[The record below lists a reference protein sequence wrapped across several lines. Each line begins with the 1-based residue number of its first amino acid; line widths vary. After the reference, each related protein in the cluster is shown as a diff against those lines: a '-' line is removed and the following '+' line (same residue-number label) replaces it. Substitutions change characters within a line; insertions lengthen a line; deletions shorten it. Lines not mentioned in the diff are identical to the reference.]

1 MTCSLDPF
9 GAPSQRARAKTI
21 SIKRLSKRALLEE
34 QRRLEHANATD
45 PVEPRPL
52 TFAECERRGIGTIES
67 PCAYVSCRWNL
78 ALDVDN
84 RTGSIKVNFPGAVV
98 DGAID
103 VSLIPAT
110 CALVIADSDGL
121 TLEQVG
127 EILNLTRE
135 RVRQIETKG
144 LQQIAE
150 LARLAALQDDHDETD
165 AAALV
170 VHEHLSQY
178 AVDHQRDANRETEAE
193 DESEDEQPRAATVS
207 RTPRWVVVPMDG
219 GLSTFRYTTGARR
232 AGGIHDDLH
241 SQGLTTDFE
250 GRAVYGLPDELSD
263 DVGFS
268 VQTKGFV

>member
-1 MTCSLDPF
+1 MTCNLDPF
-9 GAPSQRARAKTI
+9 GAPSQHARAKTI

-34 QRRLEHANATD
+34 QRRLEYANATD
-45 PVEPRPL
+45 PVEPRPR

-84 RTGSIKVNFPGAVV
+84 RTGSIKVNFPNAVV

-121 TLEQVG
+121 MLEQVG
-127 EILNLTRE
+127 EILNITRE

-178 AVDHQRDANRETEAE
+178 AVDHQRDTSRETEAE
-193 DESEDEQPRAATVS
+193 GESEDEQPQRE
-207 RTPRWVVVPMDG
+207 PMRG
-219 GLSTFRYTTGARR
+219 GLRPEWARGGVGFHFSSR
-232 AGGIHDDLH
+232 RKMQFTPVAGSVLGEQIDCA
-241 SQGLTTDFE
+241 T
-250 GRAVYGLPDELSD
+250 D

-268 VQTKGFV
+268 VQTKDEVSK